1 MILSGFRDLEN
12 DKAVDA
18 VLHSKGKQQQELIS
32 NLIDDEKYQREA
44 FTALFM
50 KQDGRHKE
58 ITNQVEQIQNELAKL
73 TVIEMTKKDLKVET
87 EFTYWNIFIW
97 YLIVFQVLW
106 YPCQFEVQN
115 ITKLEFY
122 LKFQIESKMF

>member
-87 EFTYWNIFIW
+87 EFTY
-97 YLIVFQVLW
+97 
-106 YPCQFEVQN
+106 
-115 ITKLEFY
+115 
-122 LKFQIESKMF
+122 